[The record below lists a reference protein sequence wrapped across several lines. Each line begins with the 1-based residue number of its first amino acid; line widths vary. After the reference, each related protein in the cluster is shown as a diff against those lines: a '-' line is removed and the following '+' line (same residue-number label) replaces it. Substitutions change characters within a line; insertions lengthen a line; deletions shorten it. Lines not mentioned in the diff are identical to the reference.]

1 MEDRMSAGMRRL
13 IGTASLAALLA
24 AAAGGTAWAAP
35 PPTPAAGTPATAA
48 PSVRVIVT
56 GEPGAGSAVAAA
68 VQALGGRVTA
78 RLDVV
83 DGVVADVP
91 AAAVDALGHA
101 PGVRGVTADHRGRL
115 QGLDATLGYDVGADD
130 GSLYNVAQVTH
141 AKDVWT
147 KGFTGQG
154 VDVALVDSGVAPVKG
169 LTSGNVVQG
178 PDLSF
183 ESQDP
188 DLVHVDTFGHGT
200 HMGSIIAGRDAAS
213 TGSFYAKADSHSYNG
228 IAPDARLVSLKVA
241 AADGGSDVSQVI
253 AAIDW
258 VTQHAHDPGMNIRV
272 LNLSYGTDSTQSPSV
287 DPLAYAVERAWRA
300 GIVVV
305 VASGNDGTSRAQLA
319 MPAIDP
325 LVIAVGADDPRGSD
339 SVGDDQVPSFAQR
352 GTSTRHV
359 DVIAPGVH
367 VLGLRVPGGSADVA
381 NAGARVGGRFFRGS
395 GTSQSAAVVS
405 GLAALYLQKYPQA
418 TPDQVKKAL
427 MTNSTPP
434 TSVKPLFTGL
444 GVPDVNKAIGA
455 ALPSASASAQ
465 PATGATGTGTLEGAR
480 GTAHVTNGVDVLTG
494 EQDIFGQ
501 PWNGAAW
508 AASATPWVGG
518 TWRGVAWTADS
529 WSGDGSWAARSWT
542 GSDWSARSWTA
553 RSWTDHTWSDAGWN
567 ARSWTDSTWQG
578 SGLTGATW
586 SGASWS

>member
-1 MEDRMSAGMRRL
+1 MEDRMSAGMRRA

-24 AAAGGTAWAAP
+24 AVAGSTAWAAP
-35 PPTPAAGTPATAA
+35 PPTPARAA
-48 PSVRVIVT
+48 RAQASPTVRVVVT
-56 GEPGAGSAVAAA
+56 GEPGAGTAVAAA
-68 VQALGGRVTA
+68 VQSLGGRITA
-78 RLDVV
+78 RIDVV
-83 DGVVADVP
+83 DGVVAELP
-91 AAAVDALGHA
+91 APAVGALSRA
-101 PGVRGVTADHRGRL
+101 RGVRNVTVDRRGRL
-115 QGLDATLGYDVGADD
+115 QGIDTTLGYDVGADD
-130 GSLYNVAQVTH
+130 GSLYNVGQITH
-141 AKDVWT
+141 AKDAWT
-147 KGFTGQG
+147 KGFTGKG
-154 VDVALVDSGVAPVKG
+154 VDVALIDSGVAPVKG

-188 DLVHVDTFGHGT
+188 DLVHKDTFGHGT
-200 HMGSIIAGRDAAS
+200 HMGSIIAGRDAVG
-213 TGSFYAKADSHSYNG
+213 TGSFYAKADSHSYTG
-228 IAPDARLVSLKVA
+228 VAPDARLVSLKVA

-305 VASGNDGTSRAQLA
+305 VASGNDGTTRTQLA

-325 LVIAVGADDPRGSD
+325 LVIAVGADDPHGSD
-339 SVGDDQVPSFAQR
+339 AVGDDLVPAFAQR
-352 GTSTRHV
+352 GTTARHV

-367 VLGLRVPGGSADVA
+367 VLGLRVPGGSADAA
-381 NAGARVGGRFFRGS
+381 NAGARVGQRFFRGS

-427 MTNSTPP
+427 MTSSTPP
-434 TSVKPLFTGL
+434 SSVKPVFAGL

-455 ALPSASASAQ
+455 ALPSASTAAQ

-480 GTAHVTNGVDVLTG
+480 GTAHVTNGTDVLDG

-501 PWNGAAW
+501 PWDGVAW
-508 AASATPWVGG
+508 AASPSPWAGG
-518 TWRGVAWTADS
+518 TWRGVAWTGDT
-529 WSGDGSWAARSWT
+529 WSSAGSWEARSWT

-578 SGLTGATW
+578 PGLANVAWAASTW
-586 SGASWS
+586 D

>member
-1 MEDRMSAGMRRL
+1 MSAGMRRAL
-13 IGTASLAALLA
+13 GTASLAALLA
-24 AAAGGTAWAAP
+24 TAAGGTAWAAP
-35 PPTPAAGTPATAA
+35 PPVSARATAA
-48 PSVRVIVT
+48 PAPSLRVVVT
-56 GEPGAGSAVAAA
+56 GDPGAGSAVAAA
-68 VQALGGRVTA
+68 VRSLGGRVTA

-83 DGVVADVP
+83 DGVAAELP
-91 AAAVDALGHA
+91 AAALDALKRA
-101 PGVRGVTADHRGRL
+101 PGVRAVTADGRGRL
-115 QGLDATLGYDVGADD
+115 QGVDTTLGYDVGADD
-130 GSLYNVAQVTH
+130 GSLYNVGQITH
-141 AKDVWT
+141 AKDAWT
-147 KGFTGQG
+147 KGFTGKG
-154 VDVALVDSGVAPVKG
+154 VDVALVDSGVAAVKG

-188 DLVHVDTFGHGT
+188 DMVHKDTFGHGT
-200 HMGSIIAGRDAAS
+200 HMGSIIAGRDAVG
-213 TGSFYAKADSHSYNG
+213 TGSFYAKSDSHSYTG
-228 IAPDARLVSLKVA
+228 VAPDARLVSLKVA

-272 LNLSYGTDSTQSPSV
+272 LNLSYGTDSTQSPAV

-305 VASGNDGTSRAQLA
+305 VASGNDGTSRTQLA

-325 LVIAVGADDPRGSD
+325 LVIAVGADDPHGSD
-339 SVGDDQVPSFAQR
+339 AVGDDLVPGFAQR
-352 GTSTRHV
+352 GTVARHV

-367 VLGLRVPGGSADVA
+367 VLGLRVPGGSVDAA
-381 NAGARVGGRFFRGS
+381 NAGARVGQRFFRGS

-405 GLAALYLQKYPQA
+405 GLVSLYLQKYPQA

-427 MTNSTPP
+427 MTSSTPP
-434 TSVKPLFTGL
+434 SSVKPLFTGL

-455 ALPSASASAQ
+455 ALPSASTSAQ
-465 PATGATGTGTLEGAR
+465 PASGATGTGTLEGAR
-480 GTAHVTNGVDVLTG
+480 GTAHVTNGTEVLDG
-494 EQDIFGQ
+494 ELDIFGQ

-508 AASATPWVGG
+508 AASATPWSGG
-518 TWRGVAWTADS
+518 TWRGVAWTGDT
-529 WSGDGSWAARSWT
+529 WSSAGIWAARSWT

-567 ARSWTDSTWQG
+567 ARSWTDSTWLG
-578 SGLTGATW
+578 SAWGSNAW
-586 SGASWS
+586 SAAGWN

>member
-1 MEDRMSAGMRRL
+1 MQGLRDPGSY
-13 IGTASLAALLA
+13 IDQNYP
-24 AAAGGTAWAAP
+24 GG
-35 PPTPAAGTPATAA
+35 
-48 PSVRVIVT
+48 
-56 GEPGAGSAVAAA
+56 
-68 VQALGGRVTA
+68 ALG
-78 RLDVV
+78 
-83 DGVVADVP
+83 
-91 AAAVDALGHA
+91 
-101 PGVRGVTADHRGRL
+101 
-115 QGLDATLGYDVGADD
+115 
-130 GSLYNVAQVTH
+130 
-141 AKDVWT
+141 
-147 KGFTGQG
+147 
-154 VDVALVDSGVAPVKG
+154 
-169 LTSGNVVQG
+169 
-178 PDLSF
+178 
-183 ESQDP
+183 
-188 DLVHVDTFGHGT
+188 
-200 HMGSIIAGRDAAS
+200 
-213 TGSFYAKADSHSYNG
+213 
-228 IAPDARLVSLKVA
+228 
-241 AADGGSDVSQVI
+241 
-253 AAIDW
+253 
-258 VTQHAHDPGMNIRV
+258 
-272 LNLSYGTDSTQSPSV
+272 
-287 DPLAYAVERAWRA
+287 
-300 GIVVV
+300 
-305 VASGNDGTSRAQLA
+305 
-319 MPAIDP
+319 
-325 LVIAVGADDPRGSD
+325 
-339 SVGDDQVPSFAQR
+339 DQY
-352 GTSTRHV
+352 
-359 DVIAPGVH
+359 
-367 VLGLRVPGGSADVA
+367 
-381 NAGARVGGRFFRGS
+381 FRGS
-395 GTSQSAAVVS
+395 GTSEATAFTA
-405 GLAALYLQKYPQA
+405 GAAALVLQKYPQA

>member
-35 PPTPAAGTPATAA
+35 PPTHPQGAPAKAA
-48 PSVRVIVT
+48 PSLRVVVT
-56 GEPGAGSAVAAA
+56 GEPGAGRAVAAA
-68 VQALGGRVTA
+68 VQHLGGRVTA

-83 DGVVADVP
+83 DGVVAELP
-91 AAAVDALGHA
+91 AAAVDALGRA
-101 PGVRGVTADHRGRL
+101 PGVRSVSADQRGRL
-115 QGLDATLGYDVGADD
+115 QGVDATLGYDVGADD

-141 AKDVWT
+141 AKDAWT
-147 KGFTGQG
+147 KGITGQG

-188 DLVHVDTFGHGT
+188 DLVHRDTFGHGT
-200 HMGSIIAGRDAAS
+200 HMGSIIAGRDAAA
-213 TGSFYAKADSHSYNG
+213 TGATYAKADSHSYTG
-228 IAPDARLVSLKVA
+228 VAPDARLVSLKVA

-300 GIVVV
+300 GIIVV
-305 VASGNDGTSRAQLA
+305 VASGNDGTSRTQLA
-319 MPAIDP
+319 MPAVDP
-325 LVIAVGADDPRGSD
+325 LVIAVGADDPHSSD
-339 SVGDDQVPSFAQR
+339 AVGDDLVPSFAQR
-352 GTSTRHV
+352 GTTARHV

-367 VLGLRVPGGSADVA
+367 VLGLRDPGSSADVA
-381 NAGARVGGRFFRGS
+381 NAGARVGTRFFRGS

-434 TSVKPLFTGL
+434 SSVKPLFTGL

-455 ALPSASASAQ
+455 QLPSASTSAQ

-480 GTAHVTNGVDVLTG
+480 GTSHVTNGVQVLTG
-494 EQDIFGQ
+494 ERDIFGQ
-501 PWNGAAW
+501 AWNGAAW

-518 TWRGVAWTADS
+518 TWRGVAWTTDT
-529 WSGDGSWAARSWT
+529 WSTAGSWDARSWT
-542 GSDWSARSWTA
+542 GTDWSARSWTA

-567 ARSWTDSTWQG
+567 ARSWTDSSWQG
-578 SGLTGATW
+578 SGLNGVAW
-586 SGASWS
+586 AAAAWN